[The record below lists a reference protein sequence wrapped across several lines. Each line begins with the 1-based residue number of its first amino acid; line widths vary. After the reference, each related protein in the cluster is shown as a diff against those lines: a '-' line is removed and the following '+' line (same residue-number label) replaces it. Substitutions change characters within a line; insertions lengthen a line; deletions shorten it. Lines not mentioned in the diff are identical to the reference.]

1 MIKNSLLILLFS
13 ICIASCMTDADDQC
27 ASDDFDRGAMLNNW
41 AENIIIPAYENY
53 TNKLEDLRSDVVVF
67 SDTPN
72 QINLEKV
79 RTSWLGAYIAWQKVA
94 LFQIGKAEVLRL
106 RDYTNTYPLDAVGVE
121 NNIASDSFDLSLS
134 TEMNKQGFP
143 ALDYLL
149 NGVKDSDLE
158 ILNVYDN
165 TSYKNYLR
173 AVVTRLEDMAL
184 SVLQDWKTSYKSIF
198 VANEC
203 SSATASVDKLTND
216 FIFNFEKHIRVA
228 KIGKPIGF
236 FNDNPV
242 SVSEAAEA
250 VEAFYKKDVSK
261 ELFVVAIQA
270 SRDFFSGK
278 HFNSDTEGISL
289 KSYLTD
295 LNIKTVTE
303 KSVSEEILE
312 RMDKA
317 LSTANG
323 LEDNFYDQIIADRDA
338 FVVMRKELHSVV
350 EVLKTNMISAL
361 KIKADFN
368 DTDGD

>member
-1 MIKNSLLILLFS
+1 MIKNSFLILLFS
-13 ICIASCMTDADDQC
+13 LCIASCMTDADDQC
-27 ASDDFDRGAMLNNW
+27 TSDDFDRGAMLNNW

-53 TNKLEDLRSDVVVF
+53 TNKLEGLKIDLVAF

-72 QINLEKV
+72 QTNLDKA

-121 NNIASDSFDLSLS
+121 NNIASDSYDLSLS
-134 TEMNKQGFP
+134 TEMDKQGFP

-149 NGVKDSDLE
+149 NGVEDTDLE
-158 ILNVYDN
+158 ILTVYDN
-165 TSYKNYLR
+165 TSYTTYLR

-184 SVLQDWKTSYKSIF
+184 SVLQDWRTSYKSIF

-228 KIGKPIGF
+228 KIGNPIGF
-236 FNDNPV
+236 FTNTPV
-242 SVSEAAEA
+242 PEV

-261 ELFVVAIQA
+261 DLFVVAIQA
-270 SRDFFSGK
+270 SKDFFVGK
-278 HFNSDTEGISL
+278 HFNSNTEGISL

-295 LNIKTVTE
+295 LNIE
-303 KSVSEEILE
+303 AGGRSLSVVILE
-312 RMDKA
+312 KMDKA

-323 LEDNFYDQIIADRDA
+323 LENNFYNQIIADRDA

-350 EVLKTNMISAL
+350 EVLKTNMIAAL

>member
-1 MIKNSLLILLFS
+1 MIKNSFLILLFS
-13 ICIASCMTDADDQC
+13 LCIASCMTDADEQC
-27 ASDDFDRGAMLNNW
+27 SSDDFDRGAMLNNW

-53 TNKLEDLRSDVVVF
+53 VGKLEDLKSDVTAF
-67 SDTPN
+67 SDIPN
-72 QINLEKV
+72 QTNLDKA

-121 NNIASDSFDLSLS
+121 NNIASDSYDLSLS
-134 TEMNKQGFP
+134 TEMDKQGFP

-149 NGVKDSDLE
+149 NGVKDTDLE
-158 ILNVYDN
+158 ILNVYNN
-165 TSYKNYLR
+165 TSYTNYLR

-184 SVLQDWKTSYKSIF
+184 SVLQDWRTSYKSIF

-236 FNDNPV
+236 FTKTPV
-242 SVSEAAEA
+242 PEA

-270 SRDFFSGK
+270 SRDFFAGK
-278 HFNSDTEGISL
+278 HFNCNTEGISL

-295 LNIKTVTE
+295 LNIQTVTE
-303 KSVSEEILE
+303 KSLSVVILE
-312 RMDKA
+312 KMDKA

-323 LEDNFYDQIIADRDA
+323 LENNFYNQIIADRNA
-338 FVVMRKELHSVV
+338 FEVMRNELHSVV
-350 EVLKTNMISAL
+350 GVLKTNMIAAL

>member
-1 MIKNSLLILLFS
+1 
-13 ICIASCMTDADDQC
+13 MTDADDQC

-53 TNKLEDLRSDVVVF
+53 TNKLGDLKSDVVAF

-72 QINLEKV
+72 QTNLEKA
-79 RTSWLGAYIAWQKVA
+79 RTSWLAAYRAWQKVA

-106 RDYTNTYPLDAVGVE
+106 RDYTNTFPLDAVGVE
-121 NNIASDSFDLSLS
+121 NNIASDSYDLSLS
-134 TEMNKQGFP
+134 TEMDKQGFP

-158 ILNVYDN
+158 ILNVYND
-165 TSYKNYLR
+165 SNYGVYLT
-173 AVVTRLEDMAL
+173 AVSNRLEQMGKD
-184 SVLQDWKTSYKSIF
+184 VLNDWKGSYRTIF
-198 VANEC
+198 IQNEC

-236 FNDNPV
+236 FTNTPV
-242 SVSEAAEA
+242 PES

-270 SRDFFSGK
+270 SRDFFAGK
-278 HFNSDTEGISL
+278 HFNSNTEGISL

-295 LNIKTVTE
+295 LDIE
-303 KSVSEEILE
+303 AGGRSLSVVILE
-312 RMDKA
+312 KMDKA
-317 LSTANG
+317 ISTANG
-323 LEDNFYDQIIADRDA
+323 LEDNFYNQIIADRDA

-350 EVLKTNMISAL
+350 GVLKTNMIAAL

>member
-1 MIKNSLLILLFS
+1 MIKNSFLILLFS
-13 ICIASCMTDADDQC
+13 LCTASCMTDAYDQC
-27 ASDDFDRGAMLNNW
+27 SSDDFDRGAMLNNW

-53 TNKLEDLRSDVVVF
+53 VGKLEDLKSDVTAF

-72 QINLEKV
+72 QTNLDKA

-106 RDYTNTYPLDAVGVE
+106 RDYTNTYPLDAAGVK
-121 NNIASDSFDLSLS
+121 NNIASDSYDLSLS
-134 TEMNKQGFP
+134 TEMDKQGFP

-158 ILNVYDN
+158 ILNVYNDPN
-165 TSYKNYLR
+165 YGVYLTAVSNRLEQMGKDVLNDWKDSYK
-173 AVVTRLEDMAL
+173 T
-184 SVLQDWKTSYKSIF
+184 IF
-198 VANEC
+198 IQNEC

-228 KIGKPIGF
+228 KIGNPIGF
-236 FNDNPV
+236 FTNTPV
-242 SVSEAAEA
+242 PEA

-323 LEDNFYDQIIADRDA
+323 LEDNFYNQIIADRNA
-338 FVVMRKELHSVV
+338 FVVMRNELHSVV
-350 EVLKTNMISAL
+350 GILKTNMIAAL

>member
-106 RDYTNTYPLDAVGVE
+106 RDYTNTYPLDAAGVE
-121 NNIASDSFDLSLS
+121 NNIMSDSYDLSLS
-134 TEMNKQGFP
+134 TEMDKQGFP

-149 NGVKDSDLE
+149 NGVEDTDLE

-184 SVLQDWKTSYKSIF
+184 SVLQDWRTSYKSIF

-228 KIGKPIGF
+228 KIGNPIGF
-236 FNDNPV
+236 FTNTPV
-242 SVSEAAEA
+242 PEA

-295 LNIKTVTE
+295 LNIE
-303 KSVSEEILE
+303 AGGRSLSVVILE
-312 RMDKA
+312 KMDKA

-323 LEDNFYDQIIADRDA
+323 LENNFYNQIIADRDA

-350 EVLKTNMISAL
+350 EVLKTNMIAAL

>member
-1 MIKNSLLILLFS
+1 MIKNSFLILLFS

-27 ASDDFDRGAMLNNW
+27 TSDDFDRGAMLNNW

-53 TNKLEDLRSDVVVF
+53 TNKLEDLKSDVVAF

-72 QINLEKV
+72 QTNLEKA
-79 RTSWLGAYIAWQKVA
+79 RASWLGAYIAWQKVA

-121 NNIASDSFDLSLS
+121 NNIASDFYDLSLS
-134 TEMNKQGFP
+134 TEMDKQGFP
-143 ALDYLL
+143 AMDYLL
-149 NGVKDSDLE
+149 NGVKDSDFE
-158 ILNVYDN
+158 ILNVYEN

-173 AVVTRLEDMAL
+173 AVVARLEVLAS
-184 SVLQDWKTSYKSIF
+184 SVLQDWETSYKSIF
-198 VANEC
+198 VANDC

-236 FNDNPV
+236 FTNTPV
-242 SVSEAAEA
+242 PEA

-295 LNIKTVTE
+295 LNIE
-303 KSVSEEILE
+303 AGGRSLSEVILE
-312 RMDKA
+312 KMDKA

-323 LEDNFYDQIIADRDA
+323 LENNFYNQIIADRDA
-338 FVVMRKELHSVV
+338 FVVMRNELHSVV
-350 EVLKTNMISAL
+350 GVLKTNMIAAL

>member
-1 MIKNSLLILLFS
+1 
-13 ICIASCMTDADDQC
+13 MTDADDQC
-27 ASDDFDRGAMLNNW
+27 TSDDFDRGAMLNNW

-53 TNKLEDLRSDVVVF
+53 TNKLEGLKIDLVAF

-72 QINLEKV
+72 QTNLDKA

-121 NNIASDSFDLSLS
+121 NNIASDSYDLSLS
-134 TEMNKQGFP
+134 TEMDKQGFP

-149 NGVKDSDLE
+149 NGVEDTDLE

-184 SVLQDWKTSYKSIF
+184 SVLQDWRTSYKSIF

-228 KIGKPIGF
+228 KIGNPIGF
-236 FNDNPV
+236 FTNTPV
-242 SVSEAAEA
+242 PEA

-323 LEDNFYDQIIADRDA
+323 LENNFYDQIIADRDA
-338 FVVMRKELHSVV
+338 FVVMREELHSVV
-350 EVLKTNMISAL
+350 QVFKTNMIAAL

>member
-1 MIKNSLLILLFS
+1 MIKNSFLILLFS
-13 ICIASCMTDADDQC
+13 LCTVSCMTDADDQC
-27 ASDDFDRGAMLNNW
+27 TTDDFDRGAMLNNW
-41 AENIIIPAYENY
+41 AGNIIIPAYENY
-53 TNKLEDLRSDVVVF
+53 TNKLEGLKIDLVAF

-72 QINLEKV
+72 QTNLDKA

-121 NNIASDSFDLSLS
+121 NNIASDSYDLSLS
-134 TEMNKQGFP
+134 TEMDKQGFP

-158 ILNVYDN
+158 ILNVYNDPN
-165 TSYKNYLR
+165 YGVYLTAVSNRLEQMGKDVLNDWKGSYK
-173 AVVTRLEDMAL
+173 T
-184 SVLQDWKTSYKSIF
+184 IF
-198 VANEC
+198 IQNEC

-236 FNDNPV
+236 FTNTPV
-242 SVSEAAEA
+242 PEA

-270 SRDFFSGK
+270 SRDFFAGK
-278 HFNSDTEGISL
+278 HFNSNTEGISL

-295 LNIKTVTE
+295 LDIE
-303 KSVSEEILE
+303 AGGRSLSVVILE
-312 RMDKA
+312 KMDKA
-317 LSTANG
+317 ISTANG
-323 LEDNFYDQIIADRDA
+323 LEDNFYNQIIADRDA

-350 EVLKTNMISAL
+350 EVLKTNMIAAL

>member
-1 MIKNSLLILLFS
+1 MIKNSFLILLFS
-13 ICIASCMTDADDQC
+13 LCIASCMTDADDQC
-27 ASDDFDRGAMLNNW
+27 TTDDFDRGAMLNNW

-53 TNKLEDLRSDVVVF
+53 TNKLGDLKSDVVAF

-72 QINLEKV
+72 QANLDKA
-79 RTSWLGAYIAWQKVA
+79 RTSWLAAYRSWQKVA

-121 NNIASDSFDLSLS
+121 NNIASDSYDLSLS
-134 TEMNKQGFP
+134 TEMDKQGFP

-158 ILNVYDN
+158 ILNVYNDPN
-165 TSYKNYLR
+165 YGVYLTAVSNRLEQMGKDVLNDWKGSYK
-173 AVVTRLEDMAL
+173 T
-184 SVLQDWKTSYKSIF
+184 IF
-198 VANEC
+198 IQNEC

-236 FNDNPV
+236 FTNTPV
-242 SVSEAAEA
+242 PES

-261 ELFVVAIQA
+261 ELFVFAIQA
-270 SRDFFSGK
+270 SRDFFAGK
-278 HFNSDTEGISL
+278 HFNSNTEGISL

-295 LNIKTVTE
+295 LDIE
-303 KSVSEEILE
+303 AGGRSLSVVILE
-312 RMDKA
+312 KMDKA
-317 LSTANG
+317 ISTANG
-323 LEDNFYDQIIADRDA
+323 LEDNFYNQIIADRDA

-350 EVLKTNMISAL
+350 EVLKTNMIAAL

>member
-1 MIKNSLLILLFS
+1 MIKNSFLILLFS
-13 ICIASCMTDADDQC
+13 LCIASCMTDADEQC
-27 ASDDFDRGAMLNNW
+27 TTDDFDRGAMLNNW

-53 TNKLEDLRSDVVVF
+53 TNKLEDLKIDLVAF

-72 QINLEKV
+72 QTNLDKA

-121 NNIASDSFDLSLS
+121 NNIASDSYDLSLS
-134 TEMNKQGFP
+134 TEMDKQGFP

-158 ILNVYDN
+158 ILNIYDN
-165 TSYKNYLR
+165 TSYTNYLR

-198 VANEC
+198 VTNEC

-236 FNDNPV
+236 FTNTPV
-242 SVSEAAEA
+242 PEA

-270 SRDFFSGK
+270 SRDFFAGK
-278 HFNSDTEGISL
+278 HFNSNTEGISL

-295 LNIKTVTE
+295 LNIQTVTE
-303 KSVSEEILE
+303 KSLSVEILE

-323 LEDNFYDQIIADRDA
+323 LEDNFYNQIIADRDA

-350 EVLKTNMISAL
+350 EVLKTNMIAAL

>member
-1 MIKNSLLILLFS
+1 MIKNSFLILLFS
-13 ICIASCMTDADDQC
+13 LCIASCMTDADEQC
-27 ASDDFDRGAMLNNW
+27 TTDDFDRGAMLNNW

-53 TNKLEDLRSDVVVF
+53 TNKLEDLKIDLVAF

-72 QINLEKV
+72 QTNLDKA

-121 NNIASDSFDLSLS
+121 NNIASDSYDLSLS
-134 TEMNKQGFP
+134 TEMDKQGFP

-149 NGVKDSDLE
+149 NGVKDTDLE

-165 TSYKNYLR
+165 TSYTNYLR

-198 VANEC
+198 VTNEC

-236 FNDNPV
+236 FTMIILFLFLRLLRLLKLFIKKMFPKNYLSSLSRLPEIFLQANISIRIQKA
-242 SVSEAAEA
+242 SV
-250 VEAFYKKDVSK
+250 
-261 ELFVVAIQA
+261 
-270 SRDFFSGK
+270 
-278 HFNSDTEGISL
+278 
-289 KSYLTD
+289 
-295 LNIKTVTE
+295 
-303 KSVSEEILE
+303 
-312 RMDKA
+312 
-317 LSTANG
+317 
-323 LEDNFYDQIIADRDA
+323 
-338 FVVMRKELHSVV
+338 
-350 EVLKTNMISAL
+350 
-361 KIKADFN
+361 
-368 DTDGD
+368 

>member
-1 MIKNSLLILLFS
+1 
-13 ICIASCMTDADDQC
+13 MTDADDQC
-27 ASDDFDRGAMLNNW
+27 TSDDFDRGAMLNNW

-53 TNKLEDLRSDVVVF
+53 TNKLEGLKIDLVAF

-72 QINLEKV
+72 QTNLDKA

-228 KIGKPIGF
+228 KIGNPIGF
-236 FNDNPV
+236 FTNTPV
-242 SVSEAAEA
+242 PEA

-261 ELFVVAIQA
+261 DLFVVAIQA
-270 SRDFFSGK
+270 SKDFFVGK
-278 HFNSDTEGISL
+278 HFNSNTEGISL

-323 LEDNFYDQIIADRDA
+323 LENNFYDQIIADRDA
-338 FVVMRKELHSVV
+338 FVAMRKELHSVV
-350 EVLKTNMISAL
+350 EVLKTNMIAAL

>member
-1 MIKNSLLILLFS
+1 
-13 ICIASCMTDADDQC
+13 MTDADDQC

-228 KIGKPIGF
+228 KIGKPIDF

>member
-1 MIKNSLLILLFS
+1 
-13 ICIASCMTDADDQC
+13 MTDADDQC

-236 FNDNPV
+236 FTNTPV
-242 SVSEAAEA
+242 PEA

-323 LEDNFYDQIIADRDA
+323 LENNFYDQIIADRDA
-338 FVVMRKELHSVV
+338 FVAMRKELHSVV
-350 EVLKTNMISAL
+350 EVLKTNMIAAL

>member
-1 MIKNSLLILLFS
+1 
-13 ICIASCMTDADDQC
+13 MTDADEQC
-27 ASDDFDRGAMLNNW
+27 SSDDFDRGAMLNNW

-53 TNKLEDLRSDVVVF
+53 TNKLEGLKIDLVAF
-67 SDTPN
+67 SVTPN
-72 QINLEKV
+72 QTNLDKA

-106 RDYTNTYPLDAVGVE
+106 RDYTNTYPLDAEGVE
-121 NNIASDSFDLSLS
+121 NNIMSDSYDLSLS
-134 TEMNKQGFP
+134 TEMDKQGFP

-149 NGVKDSDLE
+149 NGVKDTDLE
-158 ILNVYDN
+158 ILNVYNN
-165 TSYKNYLR
+165 TSYTNYLR

-184 SVLQDWKTSYKSIF
+184 SVLQDWRTSYKSIF

-236 FNDNPV
+236 FTNTPV
-242 SVSEAAEA
+242 PES

-278 HFNSDTEGISL
+278 HFNSNTEGISL

-295 LNIKTVTE
+295 LNIE
-303 KSVSEEILE
+303 AGGRSLSVVILE
-312 RMDKA
+312 KMDKA

-350 EVLKTNMISAL
+350 EVLKTNMIAAL

>member
-1 MIKNSLLILLFS
+1 MIKNSFLILLFS

-53 TNKLEDLRSDVVVF
+53 TNKLGDLKSDVVAF

-72 QINLEKV
+72 QTNLDKA

-106 RDYTNTYPLDAVGVE
+106 RDYTNTYPLDAEGVE
-121 NNIASDSFDLSLS
+121 NNIMSDSYDLSLS
-134 TEMNKQGFP
+134 TEMDKQGFP
-143 ALDYLL
+143 AMDYLL
-149 NGVKDSDLE
+149 NGVKDSDFE
-158 ILNVYDN
+158 ILNVYEN

-173 AVVTRLEDMAL
+173 AVVTRLEVLAW
-184 SVLQDWKTSYKSIF
+184 SVLQDWETSYKSIF
-198 VANEC
+198 VANDC

-236 FNDNPV
+236 FTNTPV
-242 SVSEAAEA
+242 PEA

-295 LNIKTVTE
+295 LNIE
-303 KSVSEEILE
+303 AGGRSLSEVILE
-312 RMDKA
+312 KMDKA

-323 LEDNFYDQIIADRDA
+323 LENNFYNQIIADRDA
-338 FVVMRKELHSVV
+338 FVVMRNELHSVV
-350 EVLKTNMISAL
+350 GVLKTNMIAAL

>member
-1 MIKNSLLILLFS
+1 MIKNSFLILLFS
-13 ICIASCMTDADDQC
+13 LCIASCMTDADDQC
-27 ASDDFDRGAMLNNW
+27 TTDDFDRGAMLNNW

-53 TNKLEDLRSDVVVF
+53 TNKLGDLKSDVVAF

-72 QINLEKV
+72 QANLEKA
-79 RTSWLGAYIAWQKVA
+79 RTSWLAAYRAWQKVA

-106 RDYTNTYPLDAVGVE
+106 RDYTNTFPLDAVGVE
-121 NNIASDSFDLSLS
+121 NNIASDSYDLSLS
-134 TEMNKQGFP
+134 TEMDKQGFP

-158 ILNVYDN
+158 ILNIYDN
-165 TSYKNYLR
+165 TSYTNYLR

-198 VANEC
+198 VTNEC

-236 FNDNPV
+236 FTNTPV
-242 SVSEAAEA
+242 PEA

-270 SRDFFSGK
+270 SRDFFAGK

-295 LNIKTVTE
+295 LDIQTVTE
-303 KSVSEEILE
+303 ESLSVVILE
-312 RMDKA
+312 KMDKA

-323 LEDNFYDQIIADRDA
+323 LEDNFYNQIIADRDA
-338 FVVMRKELHSVV
+338 FVVMRNELHSVV
-350 EVLKTNMISAL
+350 QVLKTNMIAAL

-368 DTDGD
+368 DADGD

>member
-1 MIKNSLLILLFS
+1 
-13 ICIASCMTDADDQC
+13 MTDADDQC

-228 KIGKPIGF
+228 KIGKPIDF

-323 LEDNFYDQIIADRDA
+323 LENNFYDQIIADRDA
-338 FVVMRKELHSVV
+338 FVAMRKELHSVV
-350 EVLKTNMISAL
+350 EVLKTNMIAAL